1 MRRLGFALGLA
12 VLAVGCGGSGGSGGA
27 SGGGAAAKEG
37 PTVAMMPKNKGNPY
51 FVSCH
56 KGGQE
61 AADQLGVKLLW
72 TGRRRRTRPSRTR
85 SWRPG
90 SRAAWTSS
98 R

>member
-1 MRRLGFALGLA
+1 MRRLGIGLA
-12 VLAVGCGGSGGSGGA
+12 LAALAVACGGGGGGAGSASGGA
-27 SGGGAAAKEG
+27 PAPSGG

-72 TGRRRRTRPSRTR
+72 DGPTETDP
-85 SWRPG
+85 
-90 SRAAWTSS
+90 AKQNEVVEA
-98 R
+98 